1 MDGTDE
7 ATRLLREIR
16 DLQREQLA
24 MLRAQQE
31 RGEREA
37 SLAHRALGSL
47 KTLLWIAIPLLALA
61 LLLTAWPYA
70 RYMLG

>member
-37 SLAHRALGSL
+37 SLA
-47 KTLLWIAIPLLALA
+47 LA

>member
-37 SLAHRALGSL
+37 SLAHRALGGL
-47 KTLLWIAIPLLALA
+47 
-61 LLLTAWPYA
+61 
-70 RYMLG
+70 

>member
-1 MDGTDE
+1 MAEDE
-7 ATRLLREIR
+7 QTRLLREIR

-37 SLAHRALGSL
+37 SLAHRALRGL
-47 KTLLWIAIPLLALA
+47 KTLLWIAVPLLALA

-70 RYMLG
+70 RYMFG

>member
-37 SLAHRALGSL
+37 SLAHRALGGL